1 MERGENEGEIER
13 RNTYRKRGKQ
23 REKENQ
29 LLREGELSHTPL
41 APITHSETSY
51 LDSVTPNVSDK
62 AGKGPLEEQSLY
74 N

>member
-1 MERGENEGEIER
+1 MRERQREETHIER
-13 RNTYRKRGKQ
+13 EESRERKRK
-23 REKENQ
+23 KENQ
-29 LLREGELSHTPL
+29 LLGEGEPSHTPL
-41 APITHSETSY
+41 APTTYSETSY